1 MKSTGMVRDIDKV
14 GRIVIPKEIRNSFR
28 IKEGDPLEIFTD
40 NNRIILQKYEPACM
54 FCSGAEDVVEFG
66 DKRICKKCI
75 DKIKS
80 L

>member
-54 FCSGAEDVVEFG
+54 FCGGAEDVVEFG
-66 DKRICKKCI
+66 DKRICRKCI
-75 DKIKS
+75 DS
-80 L
+80 LKKL

>member
-28 IKEGDPLEIFTD
+28 INEGDPLEIFTD

-54 FCSGAEDVVEFG
+54 FCGSAEDVVEFG

>member
-1 MKSTGMVRDIDKV
+1 MKSTGMVRAIDKV

-54 FCSGAEDVVEFG
+54 FCASAEDVVEFG

-75 DKIKS
+75 DKIKN

>member
-54 FCSGAEDVVEFG
+54 FCGSAEDVVEFG

-75 DKIKS
+75 DKIKN